1 MATSDSSWAE
11 DAKGNKV
18 KASYPV
24 KSDVIKQTIDF
35 NSETAFPVVVAL
47 ASHPDITRYRG
58 KITKSQA
65 ISIRSELR
73 KQQTAYDIISVI
85 VGGTYFYIRS
95 GFNYD
100 VAENAR
106 TNR

>member
-58 KITKSQA
+58 KITKSSTKIGRA
-65 ISIRSELR
+65 SCRER
-73 KQQTAYDIISVI
+73 V
-85 VGGTYFYIRS
+85 
-95 GFNYD
+95 
-100 VAENAR
+100 
-106 TNR
+106 